1 MELVLEAVR
10 KTFGGVVAVD
20 DVSAVVPQDRVTAL
34 IGPNGAGKT
43 TLFNAITGFDP
54 PDQGSITF
62 AGQRVDGLA
71 PWRVAELGLIRT
83 FQTPVGFTT
92 LTVRESLLTAAT
104 PHVVETPLRAL
115 GLGRAGRDRERSAE
129 VRAEEITAELG
140 LGDFLDVRTD
150 ELSAGDRKLLEFA
163 RTLMAEPKM
172 LLLDEPAA
180 AVAPANIG
188 RLSQLIRRLCDERGL
203 GSLIIDHNLS
213 FLMQIADFVHVLDR
227 GALLASGPPSEIAA
241 DPDVMRVYLGEE
253 QDADSGAPPKPGGP
267 DTAEQEAETG
277 GPGIDEGAG

>member
-1 MELVLEAVR
+1 MDLVLDAVR

-20 DVSAVVPQDRVTAL
+20 DVSAVMPQDKVTAL

-54 PDQGSITF
+54 PDRGSISF
-62 AGQRVDGLA
+62 GDQRIEGLP

-92 LTVRESLLTAAT
+92 LTVRESMLAAAT
-104 PHVVETPLRAL
+104 PHFVETPVGAL
-115 GLGRAGRDRERSAE
+115 GLSRKARDHERASEA
-129 VRAEEITAELG
+129 RAEEITAELG
-140 LGDFLDVRTD
+140 MADLLDVRTD

-163 RTLMAEPKM
+163 RSLMAEPKM

-188 RLSQLIRRLCDERGL
+188 RLSQLVRRLCDERGL

-213 FLMQIADFVHVLDR
+213 FLMQIADEVHVLDR
-227 GALLASGPPSEIAA
+227 GALLASGTPAEIAA
-241 DPDVMRVYLGEE
+241 DPDVMRVYLGE
-253 QDADSGAPPKPGGP
+253 DGG
-267 DTAEQEAETG
+267 E
-277 GPGIDEGAG
+277 EGEGV

>member
-1 MELVLEAVR
+1 MELVLDTVR

-20 DVSAVVPQDRVTAL
+20 DVSAVMPQNKITAL

-54 PDQGSITF
+54 PDRGSISF
-62 AGQRVDGLA
+62 GDRRIDGLP

-92 LTVRESLLTAAT
+92 LTVRESMLAAAT
-104 PHVVETPLRAL
+104 PHFAETPVGAL
-115 GLGRAGRDRERSAE
+115 GLSRRARDHERTAE
-129 VRAEEITAELG
+129 ARAEEITAELG
-140 LGDFLDVRTD
+140 MADLLDVRTD

-163 RTLMAEPKM
+163 RSLMAEPKM

-188 RLSQLIRRLCDERGL
+188 RLSQLVRRLCDERGL

-213 FLMQIADFVHVLDR
+213 FLMQIADEVHVLDR
-227 GALLASGPPSEIAA
+227 GALLASGPPAEIAA
-241 DPDVMRVYLGEE
+241 NPDVMRVYLGE
-253 QDADSGAPPKPGGP
+253 DKGSDGAQPEAARS
-267 DTAEQEAETG
+267 DTT
-277 GPGIDEGAG
+277 EGAG

>member
-1 MELVLEAVR
+1 MELVLDAVR

-20 DVSAVVPQDRVTAL
+20 DVSAVMPQNQITAL

-54 PDQGSITF
+54 PDRGSITF
-62 AGQRVDGLA
+62 GGRRIDSLP
-71 PWRVAELGLIRT
+71 PWRVAEMGLIRT

-92 LTVRESLLTAAT
+92 LTVRESMLAAAT
-104 PHVVETPLRAL
+104 PHFVETPLGAL
-115 GLGRAGRDRERSAE
+115 GLSRRGRGHERVAEGRVD
-129 VRAEEITAELG
+129 EITAELG
-140 LGDFLDVRTD
+140 LADLLDVRTD

-163 RTLMAEPKM
+163 RSLMAEPKM

-188 RLSQLIRRLCDERGL
+188 RLSQLVRRLCDERGL

-213 FLMQIADFVHVLDR
+213 FLMQIADEVHVLDR
-227 GALLASGPPSEIAA
+227 GGLLASGPPADIAA
-241 DPDVMRVYLGEE
+241 NPDVMRVYLGT
-253 QDADSGAPPKPGGP
+253 D
-267 DTAEQEAETG
+267 
-277 GPGIDEGAG
+277 GAGDDAA

>member
-1 MELVLEAVR
+1 VELVLEEVR
-10 KTFGGVVAVD
+10 KAFGGVVAVD
-20 DVSAVVPQDRVTAL
+20 DVSVTMPADEVTAL

-54 PDQGSITF
+54 PDRGSITF
-62 AGQRVDGLA
+62 AGRRIDGLP

-92 LTVRESLLTAAT
+92 LTVRENILTAAT
-104 PHVVETPLRAL
+104 PHSVETPIRAL
-115 GLGRAGRDRERSAE
+115 RPGRKARRAARRAEARAAE
-129 VRAEEITAELG
+129 VTAELG
-140 LGDFLDVRTD
+140 LGDLLDVRAD

-163 RTLMAEPKM
+163 RQMTADPKM

-180 AVAPANIG
+180 AVAPANIA

-213 FLMQIADFVHVLDR
+213 FLMQIADSVHVLDR
-227 GALLASGPPSEIAA
+227 GVLLASGSPEEIAA
-241 DPDVMRVYLGEE
+241 DADVMRVYLGEE
-253 QDADSGAPPKPGGP
+253 KG
-267 DTAEQEAETG
+267 TE
-277 GPGIDEGAG
+277 

>member
-1 MELVLEAVR
+1 MELVLDRVR
-10 KTFGGVVAVD
+10 KVFGGVVAVD
-20 DVSAVVPQDRVTAL
+20 DVSITMPKNEITAL

-62 AGQRVDGLA
+62 GGQRIDALP
-71 PWRVAELGLIRT
+71 PWRIAELGLIRT

-92 LTVRESLLTAAT
+92 LTVRESMLTAAT
-104 PHVVETPLRAL
+104 PYFMETPMQGL
-115 GLGRAGRDRERSAE
+115 GLRRKGRRIASEAESRS
-129 VRAEEITAELG
+129 EEITAELG
-140 LGDFLDVRTD
+140 LDGLLDVRTD

-163 RTLMAEPKM
+163 RGLMADPKM

-188 RLSQLIRRLCDERGL
+188 RLSQLVRRLSDERGL

-213 FLMQIADFVHVLDR
+213 FLMNIADSVHVLDR
-227 GALLASGPPSEIAA
+227 GALLASGPPEEIAA
-241 DPDVMRVYLGEE
+241 NQDVMRVYLGEE
-253 QDADSGAPPKPGGP
+253 KSVA
-267 DTAEQEAETG
+267 
-277 GPGIDEGAG
+277 

>member
-1 MELVLEAVR
+1 MELVLDQVR

-20 DVSAVVPQDRVTAL
+20 DVSAVMPQDKITAL

-54 PDQGSITF
+54 PDRGSITF
-62 AGQRVDGLA
+62 GGQRIDGLP
-71 PWRVAELGLIRT
+71 PWRVAEMGLIRT

-92 LTVRESLLTAAT
+92 LTVRDSMLTAAT
-104 PHVVETPLRAL
+104 PHFVETPLRAI
-115 GLGRAGRDRERSAE
+115 GLGRRARDHERDAE

-140 LGDFLDVRTD
+140 LGELLDVRTD

-163 RTLMAEPKM
+163 RSLMADPKM

-188 RLSQLIRRLCDERGL
+188 RLSQLVRRLRDERGL

-213 FLMQIADFVHVLDR
+213 FLMQIADAVHVLDR
-227 GALLASGPPSEIAA
+227 GALLASGTPAEIAA

-253 QDADSGAPPKPGGP
+253 KH
-267 DTAEQEAETG
+267 EE
-277 GPGIDEGAG
+277 EGSVG

>member
-1 MELVLEAVR
+1 MELVLDQVR

-20 DVSAVVPQDRVTAL
+20 DVSAVMPQDRITAL

-54 PDQGSITF
+54 PDRGSISF
-62 AGQRVDGLA
+62 GDRRIEGLP
-71 PWRVAELGLIRT
+71 PWRVAEMGLIRT

-92 LTVRESLLTAAT
+92 LTVRESMLAAAT
-104 PHVVETPLRAL
+104 PHFAETPIGAL
-115 GLGRAGRDRERSAE
+115 GLSRKARDHERASQG
-129 VRAEEITAELG
+129 RAEEITAELG
-140 LGDFLDVRTD
+140 MSDLLDVRTD

-163 RTLMAEPKM
+163 RSLMAEPKM

-188 RLSQLIRRLCDERGL
+188 RLSQLVRRLRDERGL

-213 FLMQIADFVHVLDR
+213 FLMQIADEVHVLDR

-241 DPDVMRVYLGEE
+241 NPDVMRVYLGE
-253 QDADSGAPPKPGGP
+253 
-267 DTAEQEAETG
+267 DTATEASE
-277 GPGIDEGAG
+277 DEHAGREGSSG

>member
-1 MELVLEAVR
+1 MELMLESVR

-20 DVSAVVPQDRVTAL
+20 DVSAVMPQDRVTAL

-54 PDQGSITF
+54 PDRGSITF
-62 AGQRVDGLA
+62 GDQRIDGLA
-71 PWRVAELGLIRT
+71 PWRVAEMGLIRT

-92 LTVRESLLTAAT
+92 LTVRESMLTAAT
-104 PHVVETPLRAL
+104 PHFVETPVRAL
-115 GLGRAGRDRERSAE
+115 GMGRRARDHERSSAA
-129 VRAEEITAELG
+129 RAEELTEELG
-140 LGDFLDVRTD
+140 LADLLDVRTD

-163 RTLMAEPKM
+163 RSLMAEPKM

-188 RLSQLIRRLCDERGL
+188 RLAQLIRRLCDERGL

-213 FLMQIADFVHVLDR
+213 FLMQIADEVHVLDR
-227 GALLASGPPSEIAA
+227 GALLASGPPAEIAA
-241 DPDVMRVYLGEE
+241 NPDVMRVYLGEGDE
-253 QDADSGAPPKPGGP
+253 DGDGDGEGDGA
-267 DTAEQEAETG
+267 
-277 GPGIDEGAG
+277 

>member
-20 DVSAVVPQDRVTAL
+20 DVSAVMPQDKVTAL

-54 PDQGSITF
+54 PDRGSITF
-62 AGQRVDGLA
+62 GGQRIDGLP
-71 PWRVAELGLIRT
+71 PWRVAEMGLIRT

-92 LTVRESLLTAAT
+92 LTVRESMLAAAT
-104 PHVVETPLRAL
+104 PHFAETPVGAL
-115 GLGRAGRDRERSAE
+115 GLSRRARDHERNSKA
-129 VRAEEITAELG
+129 RAEEITAELG
-140 LGDFLDVRTD
+140 MADLLDVRTD

-163 RTLMAEPKM
+163 RSLMAEPKM

-188 RLSQLIRRLCDERGL
+188 RLSQLVRRLCDERGL

-213 FLMQIADFVHVLDR
+213 FLMQIADEVHVLDR
-227 GALLASGPPSEIAA
+227 GALLASGPPAEIAA
-241 DPDVMRVYLGEE
+241 DPDVMRVYLGE
-253 QDADSGAPPKPGGP
+253 DGAGG
-267 DTAEQEAETG
+267 
-277 GPGIDEGAG
+277 EGA

>member
-1 MELVLEAVR
+1 MELVLDQVR

-20 DVSAVVPQDRVTAL
+20 DVSAVMAQDRITAL

-54 PDQGSITF
+54 PDRGSISF
-62 AGQRVDGLA
+62 GDRRIEGLP

-92 LTVRESLLTAAT
+92 LTVRESMLAAAT
-104 PHVVETPLRAL
+104 PHFAETPIGAL
-115 GLGRAGRDRERSAE
+115 GLSRKARDHERASQG
-129 VRAEEITAELG
+129 RAEEITAELG
-140 LGDFLDVRTD
+140 MDELLDVRTD

-163 RTLMAEPKM
+163 RSLMAEPKM

-188 RLSQLIRRLCDERGL
+188 RLSQLVRRLRDERGL

-213 FLMQIADFVHVLDR
+213 FLMQIADEVHVLDR

-241 DPDVMRVYLGEE
+241 NPDVMRVYLGE
-253 QDADSGAPPKPGGP
+253 
-267 DTAEQEAETG
+267 DTATEASEDGREHTG
-277 GPGIDEGAG
+277 GGSEGAADE

>member
-1 MELVLEAVR
+1 MELVLEQVR

-20 DVSAVVPQDRVTAL
+20 DVTATMPQDKITAL

-54 PDQGSITF
+54 PDRGSITF
-62 AGQRVDGLA
+62 AGRRVDGLK

-92 LTVRESLLTAAT
+92 LTVRESMLTAAT
-104 PHVVETPLRAL
+104 AHFLETPLQAL
-115 GLGRAGRDRERSAE
+115 GLGRRARDHESAAAVRVTE
-129 VRAEEITAELG
+129 VADELG
-140 LGDFLDVRTD
+140 LDDLLDVRTD

-163 RTLMAEPKM
+163 RALMAEPKM

-180 AVAPANIG
+180 AVAPTNVG
-188 RLSQLIRRLCDERGL
+188 RLSQLVRRLRDERGL

-213 FLMQIADFVHVLDR
+213 FLMQIADSVHVLDR
-227 GALLASGPPSEIAA
+227 GALLASGTPAEIAA
-241 DPDVMRVYLGEE
+241 DPEVMRVYLGEE
-253 QDADSGAPPKPGGP
+253 RKSEPASDSAGEADGAAGSG
-267 DTAEQEAETG
+267 TT
-277 GPGIDEGAG
+277 EGDR